1 MSETTTGFS
10 LEDLTKAYI
19 KIREARAKL
28 LRDYE
33 AEDAGLAGQLDMVKS
48 ALLGFCKSAAVDS
61 VKTKY
66 GTVSRVI
73 KERFECT
80 DWDSFKTFAKENDA
94 LELFEKRIHQTNMKQ
109 FMETNPEL
117 RPPGMNINREFSI
130 VVTKRKAAK

>member
-1 MSETTTGFS
+1 MSATAQDIS

-28 LRDYE
+28 LKDYE
-33 AEDAGLAGQLDMVKS
+33 AKDAGMKEQLDMIQS
-48 ALLGFCKSAAVDS
+48 ALLGFCKSSAIDS

-73 KERFECT
+73 KERFWCT
-80 DWDSFKTFAKENDA
+80 DWDSFKTFVKENDA

-109 FMETNPEL
+109 FMETNPEM
-117 RPPGMNINREFSI
+117 RPPGMNIDREFSI
-130 VVTKRKAAK
+130 VVRKSK